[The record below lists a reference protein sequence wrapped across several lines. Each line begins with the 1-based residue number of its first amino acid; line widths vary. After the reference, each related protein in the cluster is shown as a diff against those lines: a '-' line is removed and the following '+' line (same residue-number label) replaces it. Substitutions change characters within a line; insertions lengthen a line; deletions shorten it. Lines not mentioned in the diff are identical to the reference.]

1 MDSTTILIFIIN
13 DKRINSMN
21 KKLLRAIIFAIV
33 ITSKFCFT
41 YASQPASEE
50 VYREKVFLHLARN
63 TFISGESIFFK
74 AYCFNAADNKPAVR
88 SKVLYVELI
97 DFNKKHV
104 LGKVLEI
111 KEGTAS
117 SSIILPDSLSS
128 GTYMLMAYTNWMRNF
143 NPENFYSSTIFIQ
156 NPFSDVSLKN
166 FNLSNTVD
174 FKVYLE
180 GGGLIDGLTNNVA
193 IRLPFIPTGRVTAI
207 ISDESNNQLDSI
219 QFDSKGLAIFKLLPV
234 GGKSYHCIVSGGYFR
249 DHLINLPTVGLSGYQ
264 ISLDKETSADL
275 IFRIL
280 SSHALIENSKLEI
293 YCENSKI
300 KEIPLSDL
308 SKNTSFEIAKE
319 SFRKGIIKIL
329 LKDNRD
335 RILAYNYFNYP
346 QTSSNLQIDSVKQTY
361 KTREKISL
369 SLSLKDGLKD
379 SSSNFS
385 ISVSKQSPMGSALFD
400 NDISENLLTTS
411 DNNAMVSIVDMYGVA
426 HLLAAEK
433 SKNMNYENYSVNDI
447 SDFEYPAEDMGN
459 LYQGKCIN
467 TKNNLPAGNI
477 KVVISEI
484 DSLPS
489 IQGSTTDAKG
499 IFAFILKGS
508 GSKNILLQAFRNDT
522 IMDNTV
528 KILLNNKYHFANTA
542 ELSTAETWPIHDT
555 LFKKFM
561 EDEIKRFEINRAFEM
576 KKDVAIIPSLSE
588 PRPSAFYGLPDYN
601 IKIDEYVF
609 LNNFQEVINE
619 IITYT
624 KYNKKRKG
632 CELTVFNPDYNV
644 YYENPITLVDG
655 IPVNNLCL
663 LYSLNSNDIANIE
676 VQNHERIAGNII
688 YKGLVSVYLKGNT
701 KKFHNLLLTGNK
713 IMTLDGYQNE
723 DDSEINNFSG
733 TISPSDKRPYFM
745 SQLYWNPS
753 IRFSG
758 TESKDIEF
766 YTSDEEGEFLLD
778 IQGINS
784 KGKPIH
790 EQKTFL
796 VKNH

>member
-1 MDSTTILIFIIN
+1 MN
-13 DKRINSMN
+13 KRILSR
-21 KKLLRAIIFAIV
+21 LLLLMTF
-33 ITSKFCFT
+33 ITGIGL
-41 YASQPASEE
+41 AHGSQPSSEE
-50 VYREKVFLHLARN
+50 IYREKVFIHLGRN
-63 TFISGESIFFK
+63 TFISGETIWFTG
-74 AYCFNAADNKPAVR
+74 YCFNANDNKPLVK
-88 SKVLYVELI
+88 SKVLYVELV
-97 DFNKKHV
+97 DRNKKHI
-104 LGKVLEI
+104 LGRVLEI

-128 GTYMLMAYTNWMRNF
+128 GTYELVAYTNWMRNF
-143 NPENFYSSTIFIQ
+143 NPENFYSATIFIQ
-156 NPFSDVSLKN
+156 NPFSEVSLKN
-166 FNLSNTVD
+166 YSLSNTVD
-174 FKVYLE
+174 FRVYLE
-180 GGGLIDGLTNNVA
+180 GGALIDGLTNNVA
-193 IRLPFIPTGRVTAI
+193 IRLPYIPKGGVTAR
-207 ISDESNNQLDSI
+207 ISDESNNQLDTI
-219 QFDSKGLAIFKLLPV
+219 QFDSMGVAVFKLLPV

-249 DHLINLPTVGLSGYQ
+249 DHLINIPAVALSGYQ
-264 ISLDKETSADL
+264 ISLDRETSADL

-280 SSHALIENSKLEI
+280 SSHAFIENVKLEI
-293 YCENSKI
+293 FCDDSKI
-300 KEIPLSDL
+300 KEITLSDL
-308 SKNTSFEIAKE
+308 SKNTSFELAKE
-319 SFRKGIIKIL
+319 YFRKGIIKIL

-369 SLSLKDGLKD
+369 SLSLKNGLKD
-379 SSSNFS
+379 SSGHFS
-385 ISVSKQSPMGSALFD
+385 ISVAKLSPMGSVLFD

-411 DNNAMVSIVDMYGVA
+411 DNNAMVSFVDMYGVS
-426 HLLAAEK
+426 HLLAAEM
-433 SKNMNYENYSVNDI
+433 SKNMNYENFNAVNDI
-447 SDFEYPAEDMGN
+447 SDFEFPVEDIGN

-467 TKNNLPAGNI
+467 TKNNLPAGSI

-489 IQGSTTDAKG
+489 IHGSTTDAKG
-499 IFAFILKGS
+499 IFAFILTGS
-508 GSKNILLQAFRNDT
+508 GLKNILLQAFRNDT

-528 KILLNNKYHFANTA
+528 KIVLNNKYHFTNTA
-542 ELSTAETWPIHDT
+542 ELSAAENWPIRDT

-561 EDEIKRFEINRAFEM
+561 EDEIKRFEIKRAFEM
-576 KKDVAIIPSLSE
+576 KKEEAIIPSLSE
-588 PRPSAFYGLPDYN
+588 HRPSAFYGLPDYN
-601 IKIDEYVF
+601 VKIDEYVF

-663 LYSLNSNDIANIE
+663 LYSLNSNDIARIE

-701 KKFHNLLLTGNK
+701 KKFHNTLLTGNK
-713 IMTLDGYQNE
+713 ILTLDGYQNL
-723 DDSEINNFSG
+723 DDSKINNFSG
-733 TISPSDKRPYFM
+733 TISPTDKRPYFM

-758 TESKDIEF
+758 AESKDIEF

-784 KGKPIH
+784 NGKLIH
-790 EQKTFL
+790 EQKTFI